1 MNNFATTED
10 LFDDLLRD
18 YQETKRDKIIVVT
31 DGSNPVHFYRVN
43 KTGIE
48 TESVKVPK
56 VKKEEI
62 IDTTGAGD
70 SFVAGF
76 LYGLIEG
83 KDIKECIEL
92 GCDISAK
99 VIKVL
104 GCNLLPT

>member
-1 MNNFATTED
+1 MNNFPSTED
-10 LFDDLLRD
+10 LFHDLLKT
-18 YQETKRDKIIVVT
+18 YEETNREKIIVIT
-31 DGSNPVHFYRVN
+31 DGSNPVLFYRVN
-43 KTGIE
+43 QMGIE

-83 KDIKECIEL
+83 KNIKECIEL
-92 GCDISAK
+92 GCEISAK

-104 GCNLLPT
+104 GCNLPT

>member
-1 MNNFATTED
+1 MNNLATTED
-10 LFDDLLRD
+10 LFYDLLKD
-18 YQETKRDKIIVVT
+18 YQETNREKIIIIT

-43 KTGIE
+43 AMGIE
-48 TESVKVPK
+48 AESVKVPK
-56 VKKEEI
+56 VKREEI

-83 KDIKECIEL
+83 KDIKQCIEL
-92 GCDISAK
+92 GCEISAK

-104 GCNLLPT
+104 GCNLPT